1 MAKKYEMSFELNG
14 DIDHRLLRTFDTLSH
29 EVTELK
35 TDFNSLRRTRGLD
48 KVTADAEEA
57 SGAFRELR
65 EQAQEFRE
73 VFDRTLQFTGA
84 HTIISTVGDM
94 FSNMISEVGALD
106 DSVHQMGAAT
116 GATAQEMAQFKDI
129 IQEIYNG
136 NYGEGF
142 RDIADSLV
150 NVKQVTGLTGDAL
163 EEATKKAII
172 LRDTFGYDINES
184 VRTVDALMR
193 NMGLTADQAF
203 NLIAQGTQRGL
214 NRYDDFLDT
223 INEYSVHFKD
233 AGYNAEQM
241 FSILESGS
249 KSGTWNLDKMG
260 DLLKEFN
267 IRIRSGDDNIN
278 DTMAALF
285 APEGIENFI
294 DALKKG
300 GAKVKEFQVLAK
312 RVGKDTAKEMIKD
325 LNGTAKKSQKAAE
338 AIMETMSDSGR
349 IFEGLANGSM
359 QAKDALNE
367 IIGKLDKIDDINYRN
382 KLSVDLFGTQYED
395 LKGAAVDALKD
406 VNGEYDK
413 TLDTM
418 QQIEG
423 VKYSSLTKD
432 IQKVGRELMTN
443 VVIPIGEDLMPMLQD
458 LSHWASD
465 NKDLVKTLALGVP
478 AAMLTK
484 NAVSMSKD
492 FAKVGKSFFDT
503 TNGVSKF
510 GRALTFLTNPVGIAV
525 GALGLITTG
534 VIAYKKHQEEARQ
547 ALIHMGDTLQKSF
560 DDYSSIDHT
569 TKRTQNLIR
578 EYDRLTAKIKDI
590 KTPANELTEARRKLA
605 AVEKELIELNPEIL
619 HAEDAKNSTF
629 RDQLNA
635 LDKLNQTKREMMQ
648 RDIEADI
655 LNKESQLPSLVSEYK
670 ELQESVDEYNKKYLE
685 ALNNYQKYNDYVKRQ
700 REIISSTQMNS
711 PEQVQQLNKLADEI
725 REQTGNDYRMNW
737 ANLIVDMQNF
747 SKEYEKING
756 RYNSAQAD
764 ILEAEKT
771 YQDLYNAQVK
781 LIEMQDLG
789 GQTIQNQAA
798 QYSKL
803 TADEKQRFDQAIA
816 EIQKLNN
823 EMDDLP
829 LSKKIDLNVI
839 WRQAGFDA
847 VQAAQKSLTGKA
859 NVGIKVPGAQISAF
873 AEGGRV
879 TSPTLAMIG
888 EAGDEEFVIPVNNS
902 PRSRGLYAAAGEAL
916 GLSPGGSFAP
926 VYNPQIII
934 QGNADEKVV
943 RSVLNDDQK
952 RWEQNMAAWQRQ
964 QQRRSL
970 V

>member
-1 MAKKYEMSFELNG
+1 MPKKYEMSFELNG
-14 DIDHRLLRTFDTLSH
+14 EIDPRLSRTFDSLSRD
-29 EVTELK
+29 VTELGK
-35 TDFNSLRRTRGLD
+35 DFNSLQRTRGFG
-48 KVTADAEEA
+48 KITRDAEEA
-57 SGAFRELR
+57 TEAFHDLR
-65 EQAQEFRE
+65 EQAREFKE
-73 VFDRTLQFTGA
+73 VFDKTLQFTGA
-84 HTIISTVGDM
+84 HKIITTVGDM
-94 FSNMISEVGALD
+94 FSNMIGEVGALD

-116 GATAQEMAQFKDI
+116 GATTQEMAQFKDI
-129 IQEIYNG
+129 IQDIYDRNF
-136 NYGEGF
+136 GEGF

-163 EEATKKAII
+163 EQATKNAII
-172 LRDTFGYDINES
+172 LRDTFGYDVKES
-184 VRTVDALMR
+184 VRTIDALMR
-193 NMGLTADQAF
+193 NMGITAEQAF
-203 NLIAQGTQRGL
+203 NLIAQGGQRGL

-233 AGYNAEQM
+233 AGYSAEQM

-267 IRIRSGDDNIN
+267 IRIRSGDDKVN

-285 APEGIENFI
+285 APEGIDNFI
-294 DALKKG
+294 EALKKG
-300 GAKVKEFQVLAK
+300 GAKTKEYQELLKHVS
-312 RVGKDTAKEMIKD
+312 KDTAKNLIKD
-325 LNGTAKKSQKAAE
+325 LNDTGKKSQKAAE
-338 AIMETMSDSGR
+338 AITETMSDSGR
-349 IFEGLANGSM
+349 IFQGLSNGSM

-367 IIGKLDKIDDINYRN
+367 IIGKLDQIDDKNYRN
-382 KLSVDLFGTQYED
+382 QLAVELFGTQYED

-406 VNGEYDK
+406 INGEYDK

-432 IQKVGRELMTN
+432 IQKLGRELMTN
-443 VVIPIGEDLMPMLQD
+443 LVIPIGEDLMPVLQD
-458 LSHWASD
+458 LTHWASD
-465 NKDLVKTLALGVP
+465 NKELVKTLALGVP

-492 FAKVGKSFFDT
+492 FAKVGKSLFDT

-510 GRALTFLTNPVGIAV
+510 GRALTFMTNPVGIAV

-578 EYDRLTAKIKDI
+578 EYDRLTAKIKDV

-605 AVEKELIELNPEIL
+605 DVEKELIELNPQIL
-619 HAEDAKNSTF
+619 KAEDAKSDSF
-629 RDQLNA
+629 REQLNVA
-635 LDKLNQTKREMMQ
+635 DKLNQTQREMER
-648 RDIEADI
+648 RD
-655 LNKESQLPSLVSEYK
+655 LESAVLDAEKNLPNLVSEYEQMKNNAK
-670 ELQESVDEYNKKYLE
+670 EYEKSYLDAKKAYADFTSYAE
-685 ALNNYQKYNDYVKRQ
+685 RA
-700 REIISSTQMNS
+700 REIYSSTQDGS
-711 PEQVQQLNKLADEI
+711 EERRRQEDSLADEI
-725 REQTGNDYRMNW
+725 YKATGID
-737 ANLIVDMQNF
+737 F
-747 SKEYEKING
+747 INRIG
-756 RYNSAQAD
+756 QLS
-764 ILEAEKT
+764 EARDQYGELFDSLRTKLNETQSSISETEKT
-771 YQDLYNAQVK
+771 YQQLYDQQVK

-789 GQTIQNQAA
+789 GQTIQNQAG

-803 TADEKQRFDQAIA
+803 TAAEKQRFDQAVS
-816 EIQKLNN
+816 EIQKLNS

-859 NVGIKVPGAQISAF
+859 NVGIKVPGAQVSAF
-873 AEGGRV
+873 ADGGHV

-888 EAGDEEFVIPVNNS
+888 EGGDDEFVIPVNNS
-902 PRSRGLYAAAGEAL
+902 RRSRGLYAAAGEAL
-916 GLSPGGSFAP
+916 GMSSGGSFAP

>member
-1 MAKKYEMSFELNG
+1 MPKKFEMTFELNG
-14 DIDHRLLRTFDTLSH
+14 DIDPRLLRTFDTLSH
-29 EVTELK
+29 EVTALK

-48 KVTADAEEA
+48 KVTADAEDATEA
-57 SGAFRELR
+57 FHDLR
-65 EQAQEFRE
+65 EQTREFKE
-73 VFDRTLQFTGA
+73 VFDKTLQFTGA
-84 HTIISTVGDM
+84 HKIITTVGDM
-94 FSNMISEVGALD
+94 FSNMIGEVGALD

-267 IRIRSGDDNIN
+267 IRIRSGDDNIY

-382 KLSVDLFGTQYED
+382 QLSVDLFGTQYED

-492 FAKVGKSFFDT
+492 FAKVGKSLFDT

-510 GRALTFLTNPVGIAV
+510 GRALTFMTNPVGIAV
-525 GALGLITTG
+525 GALGVITTG

-547 ALIHMGDTLQKSF
+547 ALLNMGESLDEA
-560 DDYSSIDHT
+560 YSSYSAIDEQSRKT
-569 TKRTQNLIR
+569 RELIK
-578 EYDRLTAKIKDI
+578 EYDRLSDKIKDST
-590 KTPANELTEARRKLA
+590 TPAEELAEARRKQKN
-605 AVEKELIELNPEIL
+605 VEQELIDMNPDILSAEDARTGRFREQAGYAQQIRDAQKELNKLDLEKTIFDGMTKLPELEENLGKLREAVPELEGKKDQARKDQAAYQEFNARLQSINQNRSLSLSERNEQRTALFDDVQKYRNGNDDLRNRDADLANMAKEMQDVYRSNLENLRTSNEELGKAEKSYQTLYDQAKHYIEIQSGLEGTFEEQAKQYKNMSAEQKKRFDEEIQKVIELNDNLDMLP
-619 HAEDAKNSTF
+619 KN
-629 RDQLNA
+629 
-635 LDKLNQTKREMMQ
+635 M
-648 RDIEADI
+648 
-655 LNKESQLPSLVSEYK
+655 
-670 ELQESVDEYNKKYLE
+670 
-685 ALNNYQKYNDYVKRQ
+685 
-700 REIISSTQMNS
+700 
-711 PEQVQQLNKLADEI
+711 
-725 REQTGNDYRMNW
+725 
-737 ANLIVDMQNF
+737 
-747 SKEYEKING
+747 
-756 RYNSAQAD
+756 
-764 ILEAEKT
+764 
-771 YQDLYNAQVK
+771 
-781 LIEMQDLG
+781 
-789 GQTIQNQAA
+789 
-798 QYSKL
+798 
-803 TADEKQRFDQAIA
+803 
-816 EIQKLNN
+816 
-823 EMDDLP
+823 
-829 LSKKIDLNVI
+829 KIDLDVI
-839 WRQAGFDA
+839 YREIGKPQT
-847 VQAAQKSLTGKA
+847 VIKYPTGSPMKNYA
-859 NVGIKVPGAQISAF
+859 EF
-873 AEGGRV
+873 ADGGHV
-879 TSPTLAMIG
+879 TSPTMALIG
-888 EAGDEEFVIPVNNS
+888 EGGDDEFVIPVNNS
-902 PRSRGLYAAAGEAL
+902 RRSRGLYAAAGEAL
-916 GLSPGGSFAP
+916 GLSPGGTWAP
-926 VYNPQIII
+926 VFTTNITI
-934 QGNADEKVV
+934 QGNADAKVV
-943 RSVLNDDQK
+943 KAVVNDAQK
-952 RWEQNMAAWQRQ
+952 EWENHLRAYERT

-970 V
+970 SKW